1 MQVLPQLRAP
11 SNTLGSEMSKH
22 PVEYHSHIYIL
33 SNASIL
39 SLECLNVPETDR
51 GSFKNGPVLV
61 IRFMKWR
68 SASTVVPFWRQLTM
82 EKKKNCMQF
91 NRDHSTVKLSTLLAI
106 KLLKPL
112 ATANNFSHK
121 VTSIFWKTPGKKKKK
136 LQPNTVMQLLYY
148 KKKKKVFLRVNRTQ
162 FEVKFQWFV
171 I

>member
-1 MQVLPQLRAP
+1 MQVLPQLREP

-39 SLECLNVPETDR
+39 SLECLIVPETDR
-51 GSFKNGPVLV
+51 GSFKYGPVLV

-68 SASTVVPFWRQLTM
+68 SPSTVVPFWRQLTM
-82 EKKKNCMQF
+82 EKKKKCMQF
-91 NRDHSTVKLSTLLAI
+91 IRDHSTVKLSTLLAI